1 MARMTTAR
9 TSGGWAAW
17 SASARSSMRWM
28 LSALTGGLSSVI
40 QATWLAT
47 SHRTSA
53 FSSSATTKSFSLA
66 STRRDTASGT
76 GPLWVVDCDPAQV
89 KRQRRS
95 PANPPETRG
104 RAAPRLKW
112 RRLPERLRPDPFGH
126 LRTEPFPGSVGHNNA
141 RSDHVTSKLWV
152 AVAVSVPRWQLTV
165 AVDVP
170 GLVLVPTFHV
180 HETPPEDPATG

>member
-104 RAAPRLKW
+104 RAAPQSRRTVASESAAKVHDRCVHDGRHEARGILALLLVSGVVIDDDIDGTAELPAYLGQGGGGGAS
-112 RRLPERLRPDPFGH
+112 RRL
-126 LRTEPFPGSVGHNNA
+126 
-141 RSDHVTSKLWV
+141 
-152 AVAVSVPRWQLTV
+152 
-165 AVDVP
+165 
-170 GLVLVPTFHV
+170 
-180 HETPPEDPATG
+180 